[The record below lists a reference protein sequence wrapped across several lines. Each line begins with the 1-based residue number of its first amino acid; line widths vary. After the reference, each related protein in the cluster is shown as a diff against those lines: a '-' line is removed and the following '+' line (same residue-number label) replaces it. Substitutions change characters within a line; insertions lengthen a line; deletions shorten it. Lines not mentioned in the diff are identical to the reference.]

1 MMDELDQNT
10 IGYQNTLAMSLDYAI
25 PDIFELLQY
34 FTWGSIKIIG
44 NFSLQLRCKRWI
56 LLTKIS
62 INYILQYPR

>member
-34 FTWGSIKIIG
+34 FTWGSIKSIG
-44 NFSLQLRCKRWI
+44 NFSLQF
-56 LLTKIS
+56 
-62 INYILQYPR
+62 